1 MDTAQESFGRAVAA
15 DLDRYCSLLYLRGKP
30 GWRRSLAALA
40 HPGLRTVIYFRL
52 GRQMAGWP
60 AFARLLGK
68 GLLLLARWLLWPSRS
83 CEIPFGTTIGPGLFL
98 PHPIGIVVAPQSVLG
113 SGVSLFSGVVLG
125 INHLSGSRQGPTLGD
140 EVVVYAGAK
149 VVGEVSVG
157 RGVIIGANA
166 VVVSDAP
173 DQAIVAGV
181 PARQIGIRPAGQTI
195 EF

>member
-1 MDTAQESFGRAVAA
+1 MDTAQESFGRTVAA
-15 DLDRYCSLLYLRGKP
+15 DLDRYCSLLYLREKP
-30 GWRRSLAALA
+30 YWRRLLAALA

-60 AFARLLGK
+60 AFGRFLGK
-68 GLLLLARWLLWPSRS
+68 GLLLLARLLLWPSRS
-83 CEIPFGTTIGPGLFL
+83 CEIPFEATIGPGLFL
-98 PHPIGIVVAPQSVLG
+98 PHPIGIVVASQAILG
-113 SGVSLFSGVVLG
+113 CRVSLFSGVVLG
-125 INHLSGSRQGPTLGD
+125 INHLSGSRQGPRLAD

-149 VVGEVSVG
+149 VVGEVTVG
-157 RGVIIGANA
+157 KGVIIGANA

-181 PARQIGIRPAGQTI
+181 PARQIGIRPAGPII